1 MEDEAGRVHP
11 WHGRTEI
18 QIALSG
24 TWAGLLAG
32 GIAIVMT
39 GVLSWAGAAGDPLRL
54 PMVLA
59 VAGCAVVLLAALTL
73 TVRLPSGPSRVASLK
88 RELARAYMEALDDSV
103 LDPNR
108 GGGR

>member
-11 WHGRTEI
+11 WHGWTEI
-18 QIALSG
+18 QLALSAA
-24 TWAGLLAG
+24 WVGLLVS

-54 PMVLA
+54 PVVLA

-73 TVRLPSGPSRVASLK
+73 TVTLPRGPSRVASLK
-88 RELARAYMEALDDSV
+88 RELAGAYMEALDDSV
-103 LDPNR
+103 LDPNM
-108 GGGR
+108 GGG